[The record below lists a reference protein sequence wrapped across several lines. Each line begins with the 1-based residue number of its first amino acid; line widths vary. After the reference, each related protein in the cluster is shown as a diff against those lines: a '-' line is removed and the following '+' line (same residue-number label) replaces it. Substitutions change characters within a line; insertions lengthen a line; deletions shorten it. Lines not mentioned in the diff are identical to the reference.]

1 MAERV
6 HRPLK
11 VGLALA
17 GAGLLAFGA
26 SYAQAGQRAS
36 IAGFALCIGAAA
48 MWALSNIVVR
58 QAQRATPRFEVLP
71 FMVWSSLIPILP
83 FAAMSLVAD
92 GLEAQAIW
100 ARAHWHTWA
109 SAAYLGWFATMM
121 GYALWTGLLQ
131 RHPANRVAPFSLGVP
146 LIGVAAGM
154 LLLGERIA
162 PLQWLGT
169 ALLLAALASVMLGP
183 LIRARA

>member
-1 MAERV
+1 
-6 HRPLK
+6 
-11 VGLALA
+11 
-17 GAGLLAFGA
+17 
-26 SYAQAGQRAS
+26 
-36 IAGFALCIGAAA
+36 